1 MEKIGIFGGT
11 FNPIHK
17 GHIHLIEACCGAFSF
32 DRVLLIPTG
41 VPPHKLAP
49 DLAEDKYR
57 LEMCRLAAEVIRFLR
72 SAILRSSAKKK
83 LYL

>member
-49 DLAEDKYR
+49 DLAI
-57 LEMCRLAAEVIRFLR
+57 CPQQGPVPAQIPA
-72 SAILRSSAKKK
+72 
-83 LYL
+83 